1 MSNTNYLVF
10 EDSNNVYDMK
20 KINVFANGC
29 EMPWTYYQTVINLG
43 ENGYDKIMYTSES
56 KFGPNGEQPGEYVS
70 QIRRRSE
77 VINNPT
83 IKDYENW
90 GWKLSKDADGNK
102 ILPKYGEFTFIKGQE
117 ADYEELSTGTIDV
130 KFKFGFGLNNTCY
143 NYATEDITLQIFN
156 LSKKPEVYCSEIF
169 ACPIEY
175 NEETNKWNDE
185 LSPEISEGE
194 ICCDILE
201 GENEAYLFVQ
211 VEAGETIEVSFPY
224 NGTDLSKGEID
235 VSSNGN
241 GFGQPNFD
249 IFNDASNEVFEVSD
263 AYRTNVKGGAPEVP
277 SAPTIRYDFYRIVL
291 RADEDYNNLSYQ
303 TKDKLCVE
311 LLITP
316 KSNGVLLENFSK
328 RINVQ
333 LNLKKNMETKIP
345 KVQNIDGETYF
356 TAGSVDQNISHP
368 VLTPMEKINYVIS
381 NNLFPEIVDGRG
393 IGDASGILYDI
404 SENEEYQNLIEEI
417 EPKDGKSA
425 FNYIENFIH
434 YKHTELNISTNIFGL
449 KNLLEYNG
457 DSYDPKFI
465 TKEMMRAVLEE
476 DDDNDF
482 DNELEPNNLNVLS
495 KTWTGTTNP
504 YALNMVQD
512 KGHHRKSGK
521 HVEDFDDLGGNW
533 AGWVLQGE
541 TSEHEGKYKFK
552 SNYSELCDLSGVIA
566 FNDSSGGDYYNIYVD
581 GVEIPES
588 LIGYESD
595 ELFHNTGGD
604 TVEVEPYDRG
614 IDKLSNDEYFA
625 ETIAEF
631 DFNSGEESSL
641 RIVKVDNYE
650 FFRVSNSL
658 FYVLSS
664 EFLDYEKG
672 QYHHLPKIKV
682 ELNADPTCFEEFEF
696 FHELNDSESI
706 LSLAPNNA
714 LSIGQY
720 KMENL
725 KWNSDD
731 GAGGVRTE
739 DVSGHYYKQT
749 RWSKSYLPIDLSGVL
764 ERGEEFKINIA
775 SDQYKDDNINTYSD
789 IPSDCPVYA
798 ELQYCF
804 ANENIWKNAKDVVF
818 EYECHNQHY
827 KEQGYNS
834 TDEIHQI
841 TDGTN
846 MLNSRAGYDGKEFD
860 YSKSSNIKGLPKFR
874 LCMPTQ
880 NELFSSIGISSNEEI
895 RRQVNLDIEFLKGN
909 GKVIGN
915 NPHDAA
921 NYPNAM
927 GVEYVI
933 SNQPYEPT
941 IEFLTY
947 SGTERVYKNIL
958 NLTERDY
965 TEGSGRQQDF
975 DFDTSSIKYVVSNDV
990 ISKTTNPDNQLFIAD
1005 DSKFAQYTIDVS
1017 GFPSKGDKED
1027 LSQINILYE
1036 ENKSGIEDFI
1046 TQFKVNNFKYDGEN
1060 VVNVTMEPIFKLQS
1074 DVEEY
1079 RETGL
1084 ISVLGADV
1092 SDGFS
1097 DGTTLTTTTNR
1108 DGKSYEGSDYS
1119 GTAFSTSYQN
1129 DRVIPMNSNYSLI
1142 KNSDE
1147 TSIILVKNSPFDYE
1161 SRKKEYP
1168 INDIGDYADLSGL
1181 AGKAAP
1187 DVVKLLFTTTTPGS
1201 GEVTR
1206 QNVILYI
1213 YPKNENELIWDNY
1226 HVINVES
1233 GATEVDLSGAGI
1245 FNAEIENYEDADISY
1260 NIVGVFD
1267 ESGFLY
1273 VNTPTYDYLKDEYN
1287 ADMSNIVE
1295 YESGDIKNDETE
1307 LHLST
1312 TTGTAHILDIIFDA
1326 SKNRGG
1332 DVPVSHLLDTS
1343 KILYVDSTKTT
1354 AFKYD
1359 TQKEY
1364 KFLMEA
1370 YYSEHDNDIEDD
1382 DHLLN
1387 IERQFSIIHIV
1398 VDPSASSFKV
1408 NNTNGTI
1415 FYVNETFGDN
1425 NDENAGLNNSPIIL
1439 ENMLERINHHGQSIV
1454 GTNNEL
1460 GIGTHIGK
1468 IYSYKVIDYDSDLEL
1483 EDTNDEGDEILNK
1496 IEFKLKEDDIN
1507 RTTEGSDNPNVLAPY
1522 VHYNY
1527 ERKDCYNIEI
1537 EVGISNS
1544 LVVKAEKA
1552 PLNYICSHDDQANS
1566 LNLAKPQHGSLKTAD
1581 WIVTGIEKVDGTPI
1595 NLAAAADYK
1604 DINENTDL
1612 YLYNSETELYEGP
1625 LKITPD
1631 DFEQLNAKKI
1641 VDGGLEADYAYVRFE
1656 KIGSFTPEVS
1666 TEDKPFHFKPLFKS
1680 SNFRDDLT
1688 SPPTYVDS
1696 ARFIFQIKVTNSL
1709 DVPKENPQAYKCNE
1723 TDDFF
1728 DSDPNSQDIV
1738 NNKSLTA
1745 SNDENL
1751 VANIFI
1757 DHNYIN
1763 EQFKYVALVESTGNG
1778 EEGDVSGV
1786 YDMDVVVNEDGT
1798 GPSKENASTNLIPT
1812 WSSDYNDENNLVT
1825 DPSNINNRITRKFR
1839 YVHPYMDVSNVNEQY
1854 NYGLYNG
1861 DTDSSGLM
1869 NGSTR
1874 YGFFKEGNTAA
1885 IYGQK
1890 STTQTSYFDPVIVDM
1905 FVEMHGSIDASG
1917 YNEIHLEDSKF
1928 GERIDYSGTNWLYE
1942 HKSEKDDGKELEI
1955 EHSDKRMYRLHNIVR
1970 NMIHDDKSSHY
1981 TKAQLKVGDVES
1993 LDEECRIYKFSIA
2006 AVTNYLANMND
2017 ISYNPNMVD
2026 LGNTETG
2033 KGEFYDWIEFEED
2046 SNNVMK
2052 GRPQPFQK
2060 YVYDPSAQAIVTK
2073 GFYMAEYG
2081 NIDQIEFDHNL
2092 FNLDHATMLQD
2103 LPEDYQFQYG
2113 PDNVKPE
2120 DMGVLLTCR
2129 THFCVKVEKGEIVS
2143 YSIGDVTKK

>member
-1 MSNTNYLVF
+1 
-10 EDSNNVYDMK
+10 
-20 KINVFANGC
+20 VFANGC
-29 EMPWTYYQTVINLG
+29 EMPWTYYQTVINSG

-77 VINNPT
+77 IINNPT

-90 GWKLSKDADGNK
+90 GWNLSKDADGNK
-102 ILPKYGEFTFIKGQE
+102 ILPKYGEFTFIRGQE
-117 ADYEELSTGTIDV
+117 ADYEALTTNGTIPV

-143 NYATEDITLQIFN
+143 NYATEEVTLQIFN

-185 LSPEISEGE
+185 LSPQISEGE
-194 ICCDILE
+194 ICCDVLE
-201 GENEAYLFVQ
+201 GNNEAYLFIQ

-241 GFGQPNFD
+241 GFGKVDND
-249 IFNDASNEVFEVSD
+249 IFNDSSNETFEVSN
-263 AYRTNVKGGAPEVP
+263 AYKSNVKGGTPEVP
-277 SAPTIRYDFYRIVL
+277 SAPTISYDFYRIVL
-291 RADEDYNNLSYQ
+291 KADLDYNNLSFL

-316 KSNGVLLENFSK
+316 KSNGVALENFSK

-333 LNLKKNMETKIP
+333 LNLKKNMEDKIP
-345 KVQNIDGETYF
+345 KVQNIETKDYF
-356 TAGSVDQNISHP
+356 KTGSVYQNISRP
-368 VLTPMEKINYVIS
+368 VLTHMERINYVIS

-393 IGDASGILYDI
+393 IGDASGIFYDI
-404 SENEEYQNLIEEI
+404 SENEEYQNLMEEI

-434 YKHTELNISTNIFGL
+434 YKHTEDKTNEYDISTNIFGL

-457 DSYDPKFI
+457 DSYDPKMI
-465 TKEMMRAVLEE
+465 TKAMMEAVLEE
-476 DDDNDF
+476 DDDTDF
-482 DNELEPNNLNVLS
+482 DAELTPNSLYNAGHLS
-495 KTWTGTTNP
+495 ETWTGSNP
-504 YALNMVQD
+504 YKLTENMVQD
-512 KGHHRKSGK
+512 KGHYRKSGK
-521 HVEDFDDLGGNW
+521 QVEDFDDLDGDW
-533 AGWVLQGE
+533 AEWKLQGE

-552 SNYSELCDLSGVIA
+552 SNGSELCDLSGVIA

-581 GVEIPES
+581 GVKIPES
-588 LIGYESD
+588 LKFHESD
-595 ELFHNTGGD
+595 ELFHNTGGED
-604 TVEVEPYDRG
+604 TVEVDPYDRG
-614 IDKLSNDEYFA
+614 HDKLSNGEYFA
-625 ETIAEF
+625 DTIDEF
-631 DFNSGEESSL
+631 NLNSNSESSL

-664 EFLDYEKG
+664 EFIDYEKG
-672 QYHHLPKIKV
+672 KYHHLPKIKV
-682 ELNADPTCFEEFEF
+682 ELNADPTCSEEFEL
-696 FHELNDSESI
+696 FHELIDSKSI
-706 LSLAPNNA
+706 LELAPNNTV
-714 LSIGQY
+714 SIGQY

-725 KWNSDD
+725 KLDINN
-731 GAGGVRTE
+731 GVN
-739 DVSGHYYKQT
+739 DVSGHHYEQT

-789 IPSDCPVYA
+789 IPSDCPVNA

-827 KEQGYNS
+827 KEEGYAS
-834 TDEIHQI
+834 TDKIHQI
-841 TDGTN
+841 TNSDGD

-880 NELFSSIGISSNEEI
+880 NELFSSIGISSNEKI
-895 RRQVNLDIEFLKGN
+895 KRQVNLNIEFLKGN
-909 GKVIGN
+909 GIVLKN
-915 NPHDAA
+915 NTWDAA
-921 NYPNAM
+921 KYPNAM
-927 GVEYVI
+927 GVEYLI
-933 SNQPYEPT
+933 DNMDYQPT

-947 SGTERVYKNIL
+947 SGTEQVYKNIL
-958 NLTERDY
+958 NLTEMQGFENGAVAGGDKK
-965 TEGSGRQQDF
+965 QNF

-1005 DSKFAQYTIDVS
+1005 DSKLAQYTIDVS
-1017 GFPSKGDKED
+1017 GFPSKETNED
-1027 LSQINILYE
+1027 LSQINIMYE

-1046 TQFKVNNFKYDGEN
+1046 TQFKVNNFKYEGEN

-1079 RETGL
+1079 RQTGL
-1084 ISVLGADV
+1084 MSVLGADT
-1092 SDGFS
+1092 SNNYDTPSTKEGY
-1097 DGTTLTTTTNR
+1097 T
-1108 DGKSYEGSDYS
+1108 GSDYS
-1119 GTAFSTSYQN
+1119 GTAFTSSYQN
-1129 DRVIPMNSNYSLI
+1129 NRVIPMNSNYSLI

-1161 SRKKEYP
+1161 SRKKDYP
-1168 INDIGDYADLSGL
+1168 IYSLDYADQSGL

-1187 DVVKLLFTTTTPGS
+1187 DVVKLLFTTNTPGS
-1201 GEVTR
+1201 VNVTR

-1260 NIVGVFD
+1260 NVVGVFD
-1267 ESGFLY
+1267 VSGFLY
-1273 VNTPTYDYLKDEYN
+1273 VNKPTYNYLKDEYN

-1295 YESGDIKNDETE
+1295 YEGTDIDNLDKPKINS
-1307 LHLST
+1307 LNLST
-1312 TTGTAHILDIIFDA
+1312 QGSSSNILDLIFDA
-1326 SKNRGG
+1326 SENRGVNG
-1332 DVPVSHLLDTS
+1332 KVSHLEDTS
-1343 KILYVDSTKTT
+1343 QILYVDHTT
-1354 AFKYD
+1354 TQAFKYD

-1370 YYSEHDNDIEDD
+1370 YYSEHDNDIETNQ
-1382 DHLLN
+1382 HLLN

-1408 NNTNGTI
+1408 DDPDGTI

-1425 NDENAGLNNSPIIL
+1425 NDENAGLNNSSTL
-1439 ENMLERINHHGQSIV
+1439 LSEMLTRIKHHGTSIV
-1454 GTNNEL
+1454 NGGPPASL
-1460 GIGTHIGK
+1460 ATHYQNQNGK
-1468 IYSYKVIDYDSDLEL
+1468 NYAYKVIEYDSDLEMY
-1483 EDTNDEGDEILNK
+1483 DTNDAGSDNLAK
-1496 IEFKLKEDDIN
+1496 IGFKLKEDDIN

-1527 ERKDCYNIEI
+1527 ERENCYNIEI

-1544 LVVKAEKA
+1544 LVVKADKA
-1552 PLNYICSHDDQANS
+1552 PLNYICSFDDQTNS

-1581 WIVTGIEKVDGTPI
+1581 WIVTGIEKVDGTSI
-1595 NLAAAADYK
+1595 DLTNATKYK
-1604 DINENTDL
+1604 DIDENTNL
-1612 YLYNSETELYEGP
+1612 YLYNTETELYEGP

-1631 DFEQLNAKKI
+1631 DFEQLNAKKL
-1641 VDGGLEADYAYVRFE
+1641 VDGGLEADYAYVRF
-1656 KIGSFTPEVS
+1656 KKATLTPETS
-1666 TEDKPFHFKPLFKS
+1666 TELKEFHFKPLFKS

-1696 ARFIFQIKVTNSL
+1696 ARFIYQIKVTNSL

-1763 EQFKYVALVESTGNG
+1763 EQFKYVETDGT
-1778 EEGDVSGV
+1778 GDVSGV
-1786 YDMDVVVNEDGT
+1786 YDMDVVVNEDNSD
-1798 GPSKENASTNLIPT
+1798 PNKKNASTNLIPT
-1812 WSSDYNDENNLVT
+1812 WSSDYDDNNDLVT
-1825 DPSNINNRITRKFR
+1825 DPSNIENRITRKFR
-1839 YVHPYMDVSNVNEQY
+1839 YVHPYMDVSNVNEIY
-1854 NYGLYNG
+1854 NYGLYKGTIIN
-1861 DTDSSGLM
+1861 DQSGLM

-1874 YGFFKEGNTAA
+1874 YGFFKEGSTKA

-1890 STTQTSYFDPVIVDM
+1890 STTQTPYFDPVIVDM

-1942 HKSEKDDGKELEI
+1942 HKSDQIDGSNIKI
-1955 EHSDKRMYRLHNIVR
+1955 DHTDKRMYRLHNIVR

-1981 TKAQLKVGDVES
+1981 TKGQLKVGDGES

-2033 KGEFYDWIEFEED
+2033 KGEFYDWIEFDED

-2060 YVYDPSAQAIVTK
+2060 YVYDPSAQAVVTK
-2073 GFYMAEYG
+2073 GFYMAEYEK
-2081 NIDQIEFDHNL
+2081 NTKLADDHKLFD
-2092 FNLDHATMLQD
+2092 LDHADMAQD
-2103 LPEDYQFQYG
+2103 LPENYEYQYNS
-2113 PDNVKPE
+2113 DNVKSE

>member
-1 MSNTNYLVF
+1 
-10 EDSNNVYDMK
+10 MK

-29 EMPWTYYQTVINLG
+29 EMPWTYYQTVINSG

-83 IKDYENW
+83 VKDYENW

-102 ILPKYGEFTFIKGQE
+102 ILPKYGEFTFIRGQE

-156 LSKKPEVYCSEIF
+156 LSKKPEVYCSEVF

-185 LSPEISEGE
+185 LSSEISEGE
-194 ICCDILE
+194 ICCDVLE
-201 GENEAYLFVQ
+201 GDYEAYLFVQ

-241 GFGQPNFD
+241 YFDNPTGYD
-249 IFNDASNEVFEVSD
+249 IFNDASNETFEVSN

-277 SAPTIRYDFYRIVL
+277 SAPTISYDFYRIVL
-291 RADEDYNNLSYQ
+291 KANNNYNNLSFQ

-316 KSNGVLLENFSK
+316 KSNGVALENFSK

-333 LNLKKNMETKIP
+333 LNLKKDMETKIP
-345 KVQNIDGETYF
+345 KVQNIDTKDYF
-356 TAGSVDQNISHP
+356 KTTSIYQNISNP
-368 VLTPMEKINYVIS
+368 VLTHMEKINYVIS
-381 NNLFPEIVDGRG
+381 NNLFPEIVNGRG

-404 SENEEYQNLIEEI
+404 SENEEYQNLMEEI

-434 YKHTELNISTNIFGL
+434 YKHTEFKTDEYDISTNIFGL

-465 TKEMMRAVLEE
+465 TKDMMEAVLEE
-476 DDDNDF
+476 DDDDDF
-482 DNELEPNNLNVLS
+482 DNKLSPNSLYTAGHLS
-495 KTWTGTTNP
+495 EVTP
-504 YALNMVQD
+504 YSLNMVGD

-521 HVEDFDDLGGNW
+521 FVEDFDDLDGDW
-533 AGWVLQGE
+533 AEWKLQGE
-541 TSEHEGKYKFK
+541 TSEHEGKYKFET
-552 SNYSELCDLSGVIA
+552 NNSELCDLSGVIA

-588 LIGYESD
+588 LKGHESD
-595 ELFHNTGGD
+595 ELFHNTGGKD
-604 TVEVEPYDRG
+604 TVEVDPYDRG
-614 IDKLSNDEYFA
+614 HDKLSNGEYFA
-625 ETIAEF
+625 DTIDEF
-631 DFNSGEESSL
+631 NLNSNSESSL

-664 EFLDYEKG
+664 EFIDYEEGK
-672 QYHHLPKIKV
+672 YHHLPKIKV
-682 ELNADPTCFEEFEF
+682 ELNADPTCSEEFEF
-696 FHELNDSESI
+696 FHELTDSKSI
-706 LSLAPNNA
+706 LSLAPNNTV
-714 LSIGQY
+714 SIGQY

-725 KWNSDD
+725 TFDTDN
-731 GAGGVRTE
+731 GNRTE
-739 DVSGHYYKQT
+739 DVSGHYYEQT

-775 SDQYKDDNINTYSD
+775 SDQYKDDNISNYSD
-789 IPSDCPVYA
+789 IPRDCPVYA
-798 ELQYCF
+798 ELQYCV

-827 KEQGYNS
+827 KDQGY
-834 TDEIHQI
+834 TDSNEIPSI
-841 TDGTN
+841 TDNNSN

-880 NELFSSIGISSNEEI
+880 NELFSSIGISSSEKI
-895 RRQVNLDIEFLKGN
+895 TRRVDLDIEFLKGD
-909 GKVIGN
+909 GIVIGN
-915 NPHDAA
+915 DNFGTD
-921 NYPNAM
+921 YPNAM
-927 GVEYVI
+927 GVQYLI
-933 SNQPYEPT
+933 DNKPYEPT

-947 SGTERVYKNIL
+947 SGTEQVYKNIL
-958 NLTERDY
+958 DLSERDY
-965 TEGSGRQQDF
+965 TEGSGKQQDF
-975 DFDTSSIKYVVSNDV
+975 DFDISSIKYVVSNDV

-1027 LSQINILYE
+1027 LSQINIMYE

-1046 TQFKVNNFKYDGEN
+1046 TQFKVNNFKYDGTN

-1079 RETGL
+1079 RQTGL
-1084 ISVLGADV
+1084 MSVLGADA
-1092 SDGFS
+1092 SNGFGDGAYTI
-1097 DGTTLTTTTNR
+1097 DTTP
-1108 DGKSYEGSDYS
+1108 DHEGYDGSDYS

-1161 SRKKEYP
+1161 SRKEEYV
-1168 INDIGDYADLSGL
+1168 INVDDYADQSGL

-1201 GEVTR
+1201 GTVTR

-1233 GATEVDLSGAGI
+1233 GAIEVDLSGAGI

-1260 NIVGVFD
+1260 NVVGVFD

-1273 VNTPTYDYLKDEYN
+1273 VNKPTYDYLKDEYN

-1295 YESGDIKNDETE
+1295 YEGTDIDELQSE

-1312 TTGTAHILDIIFDA
+1312 LASSSNILDLIFDA
-1326 SKNRGG
+1326 SENRGVNG
-1332 DVPVSHLLDTS
+1332 QVSHLEDTS
-1343 KILYVDSTKTT
+1343 QILYVNSSKD

-1408 NNTNGTI
+1408 DNADGTI

-1425 NDENAGLNNSPIIL
+1425 NDENAGLNNSPIIFQK
-1439 ENMLERINHHGQSIV
+1439 MLERIEHHGTSIV
-1454 GTNNEL
+1454 NSGTKEL
-1460 GIGTHIGK
+1460 DDGPHKGK
-1468 IYSYKVIDYDSDLEL
+1468 IYSYKVINYDSDLEL
-1483 EDTNDEGDEILNK
+1483 EDTNDDGDEKLDK
-1496 IEFKLKEDDIN
+1496 MEFKLKEDDIN
-1507 RTTEGSDNPNVLAPY
+1507 RTTEGSDNPNVLAPH

-1544 LVVKAEKA
+1544 LVVKADKA
-1552 PLNYICSHDDQANS
+1552 PLNYICSFDDQANS

-1581 WIVTGIEKVDGTPI
+1581 WIVTGIEKVDGTSIDLTIP
-1595 NLAAAADYK
+1595 ADYNN
-1604 DINENTDL
+1604 INENTDL
-1612 YLYNSETELYEGP
+1612 YLYNTETELYEGP

-1641 VDGGLEADYAYVRFE
+1641 VDGGLEADYAYVRFQ
-1656 KIGSFTPEVS
+1656 KIGSLTPEES
-1666 TEDKPFHFKPLFKS
+1666 SEEKAFNFKPLFKS

-1763 EQFKYVALVESTGNG
+1763 EQFKYVETDGTT
-1778 EEGDVSGV
+1778 GDVSGV
-1786 YDMDVVVNEDGT
+1786 YDMDVVVNEDLAD
-1798 GPSKENASTNLIPT
+1798 PSKKNASTNLIPT
-1812 WSSDYNDENNLVT
+1812 WSSDYDDSNDLVT
-1825 DPSNINNRITRKFR
+1825 DPSNIKNRITRKFR
-1839 YVHPYMDVSNVNEQY
+1839 YVHPYMDVSNVNEIY

-1861 DTDSSGLM
+1861 SVTDQSGLM
-1869 NGSTR
+1869 NGSYR
-1874 YGFFKEGNTAA
+1874 YGFFKEGSSKA

-1890 STTQTSYFDPVIVDM
+1890 STTQTPYFDPVIVDM

-1942 HKSEKDDGKELEI
+1942 YKTESADGKLEI
-1955 EHSDKRMYRLHNIVR
+1955 DHTDKRMYKLHNIVR

-1981 TKAQLKVGDVES
+1981 TKAQLKVGDGKS

-2060 YVYDPSAQAIVTK
+2060 YVYDPSAQAVVTK
-2073 GFYMAEYG
+2073 GFYMAEYD
-2081 NIDQIEFDHNL
+2081 NDTNLAEDHNL
-2092 FNLDHATMLQD
+2092 FNLEHVVRDSKDDMAQD
-2103 LPEDYQFQYG
+2103 LPEDYEYQYST
-2113 PDNVKPE
+2113 DNVKSE

-2129 THFCVKVEKGEIVS
+2129 THFCVKVDKGEIVS